1 MDEYPKRLYLYGL
14 AVTVNSASEEAT
26 WREKHLEPVVSEPVV
41 ESAPELDLDALDSP
55 AEPEHPHAKK
65 HTGAKKTG
73 AKKK

>member
-14 AVTVNSASEEAT
+14 AVTVNSAAEEAT

-41 ESAPELDLDALDSP
+41 EAVPALEPDALDAP
-55 AEPEHPHAKK
+55 AELEHPHEKK
-65 HTGAKKTG
+65 RTG